1 MDKNVLHVVNISFV
15 IPYFLGKQFLYF
27 KEKGYEEYVICS
39 PSKELEELSQIYNFN
54 FREVEILRKISILK
68 DFRAVFQTANY
79 IKKKQIDIVVGHT
92 PKGALVAML
101 AACLMKVPT
110 RIYIRHGLVYETSKG
125 FKRKLL
131 VSMDRLAAL
140 LATKVICVSP
150 SVYKRSLE
158 DKLNAESKQC
168 ILSRGTCNGIDIE
181 RFCRE
186 KINVDFLTELK
197 KDLGL
202 KQSDFVIGFTGRLVR
217 DKGIIELVQAFQKL
231 QVRYSNLILLL
242 VGMLEERD
250 ALPDDI
256 VDCII
261 YNDNIINTGYVKNSE
276 IEYYYALMDIFVLP
290 SYREG
295 FPTSVLEASAMKI
308 PIITTKVTGC
318 VDSIIENET
327 GIFVEHNSNDLM
339 EKIDTMYRDQ
349 DQRACLGI
357 NGRNFVIDNFEQH
370 IIWRDIEKL
379 YQ

>member
-1 MDKNVLHVVNISFV
+1 MKKILHVVNISFV
-15 IPYFLGKQFLYF
+15 IPYFLGEQFLYF

-68 DFRAVFQTANY
+68 DIRAVFQTANY
-79 IKKKQIDIVVGHT
+79 IKKKQIDIAVGHT
-92 PKGALVAML
+92 PKGALVAMV

-131 VSMDRLAAL
+131 VSMERLAAL

-158 DKLNAESKQC
+158 DKLNAESKQY

-186 KINVDFLTELK
+186 KINVDILAELK

-261 YNDNIINTGYVKNSE
+261 HNDNIVNTGYVRNSE
-276 IEYYYALMDIFVLP
+276 IEYYYALMDLFVLP

-295 FPTSVLEASAMKI
+295 FPTSVLEASAMQI

-327 GIFVEHNSNDLM
+327 GVFAEHNSNDLM
-339 EKIDTMYRDQ
+339 EKIETLYREQ
-349 DQRACLGI
+349 DQRFCLGM
-357 NGRNFVIDNFEQH
+357 NGRKFVVDNFEQH
-370 IIWRDIEKL
+370 VIWRNIEKL